1 MTRKITK
8 KSMYVGMLVVT
19 TDWLGAQ
26 VYTIAHIFKNWKIVE
41 LQWKEGERQC
51 SQVIDY
57 SLLMNP
63 TIKQIEHSINDNGPL
78 VGVNDLFINN

>member
-26 VYTIAHIFKNWKIVE
+26 VYTIAHIFKNSNMVE
-41 LQWKEGERQC
+41 LQHKEGERQC
-51 SQVIDY
+51 SQVTDY